1 MKVLVVDDDA
11 LMHEVT
17 TAFLTRYGQ
26 DHEVDIVIKALH
38 GPVQALFE
46 MAANGSAYDLILLDV
61 RLPKLSGDE
70 IYTGI
75 SKGHPELL
83 KRILFITG
91 FPKDLKHKL
100 PEMELRVL
108 EKPFRYPPLEPLLL
122 KLPHNASEMP
132 LFTGQPIR
140 GPHGCFGFIKAS
152 LNF

>member
-1 MKVLVVDDDA
+1 VKVLVVDDA
-11 LMHEVT
+11 LMHEVI

-26 DHEVDIVIKALH
+26 DHEVDVIIKALH
-38 GPVQALFE
+38 DPVQALFE
-46 MAANGSAYDLILLDV
+46 MTTNGSAYDLILLDV

-83 KRILFITG
+83 RRILFITG

-108 EKPFRYPPLEPLLL
+108 EKPFRYPPFETTV
-122 KLPHNASEMP
+122 AEI
-132 LFTGQPIR
+132 T
-140 GPHGCFGFIKAS
+140 A
-152 LNF
+152 

>member
-1 MKVLVVDDDA
+1 MKVLVVDDA
-11 LMHEVT
+11 LMHEVI

-26 DHEVDIVIKALH
+26 DHEVDVIIKALH
-38 GPVQALFE
+38 DPVQALFE
-46 MAANGSAYDLILLDV
+46 MTTNGSAYDLILLDV

-83 KRILFITG
+83 RRILFITG

-108 EKPFRYPPLEPLLL
+108 EKPFRYPPFETTV
-122 KLPHNASEMP
+122 AEI
-132 LFTGQPIR
+132 T
-140 GPHGCFGFIKAS
+140 A
-152 LNF
+152 

>member
-11 LMHEVT
+11 LMHEVI

-38 GPVQALFE
+38 NPVQALFE
-46 MAANGSAYDLILLDV
+46 MTANGLAYDLILLDV

-83 KRILFITG
+83 GRILFITG

-108 EKPFRYPPLEPLLL
+108 EKPFRYPPFETSVAEITAQ
-122 KLPHNASEMP
+122 H
-132 LFTGQPIR
+132 TGESLSARQPEY
-140 GPHGCFGFIKAS
+140 
-152 LNF
+152 LNS